1 MSRFFDSIENNFGS
15 ISSFDKIQWMDIVE
29 ILLIAVFVYQF
40 MLWIRNTRAYSLLK
54 GILIVVLFI
63 FIAYFLQMNTIL
75 WLVYNA
81 GGYAITAVLII
92 FQPELRKALEE
103 LGHKK
108 IVSSIIPFDSSKN
121 ENEGRY
127 SDRTVNEIVRATFEM
142 AEVKT
147 GALIVIEEET
157 VLNEFIRTGIALD
170 SLISSQLLINIF
182 EHNTPLHDGAVIV
195 RGDRIIAA
203 TCYLPLSDNLSLNK
217 NLGTRHRAGVG
228 ISEVSDS
235 LTIIVSEET
244 GRVSVARNGK
254 LQVGLTKEELKDVL
268 VEEQNKNNQEKQKH
282 KSKLKLWKGLVKNE
296 KNMINKFTLKV
307 LSLIIAILIW
317 LLVRN
322 VDDPIVVRTFYEIP
336 VSIENASYLAENL
349 EIPLLVD
356 GKDTVKVRVKGARSV
371 VSKLKKEDIKAVA
384 DMTQII
390 SKDTTPIMVPVEV
403 TGTGI
408 SDSDIT
414 VRPRNIQVDIEKQ
427 KSVEKTIAVSTG
439 DTQPDKDYEIGNL
452 KANPEKVTISGPET
466 IINKIDKV
474 VALIDVTGRKESNI
488 EIKSQLKI
496 YDKNLDELSPKQLE
510 YLNIKEISDN
520 TIRIQAQFWK
530 VKQNVKIKAEYSG
543 EPKRGYEVDSIN
555 LVPDTISVAGTDE
568 ALKKL
573 EQEGN
578 TLEIPGKYIDVTDKT
593 GDFEQNIDLS
603 ELLPEDLKLVRD
615 LNSSVIAT
623 VKILPYNSR
632 DYEVSVTQI
641 EADNKAE
648 DLDLVFQDE
657 QITIRAKA
665 KEQDL
670 DSLSAA
676 NIQVQIDLSGYG
688 EGEYEVPV
696 TVTLP
701 GGYELVESI
710 KVKVKLVPGAE
721 K

>member
-1 MSRFFDSIENNFGS
+1 MSRFFDFIENNFGS

-108 IVSSIIPFDSSKN
+108 IVSSIIPFDSSK
-121 ENEGRY
+121 NEGRY

-296 KNMINKFTLKV
+296 KKH
-307 LSLIIAILIW
+307 
-317 LLVRN
+317 
-322 VDDPIVVRTFYEIP
+322 D
-336 VSIENASYLAENL
+336 
-349 EIPLLVD
+349 
-356 GKDTVKVRVKGARSV
+356 
-371 VSKLKKEDIKAVA
+371 
-384 DMTQII
+384 
-390 SKDTTPIMVPVEV
+390 
-403 TGTGI
+403 
-408 SDSDIT
+408 
-414 VRPRNIQVDIEKQ
+414 
-427 KSVEKTIAVSTG
+427 
-439 DTQPDKDYEIGNL
+439 
-452 KANPEKVTISGPET
+452 
-466 IINKIDKV
+466 
-474 VALIDVTGRKESNI
+474 
-488 EIKSQLKI
+488 
-496 YDKNLDELSPKQLE
+496 
-510 YLNIKEISDN
+510 
-520 TIRIQAQFWK
+520 
-530 VKQNVKIKAEYSG
+530 
-543 EPKRGYEVDSIN
+543 
-555 LVPDTISVAGTDE
+555 
-568 ALKKL
+568 
-573 EQEGN
+573 
-578 TLEIPGKYIDVTDKT
+578 
-593 GDFEQNIDLS
+593 
-603 ELLPEDLKLVRD
+603 
-615 LNSSVIAT
+615 
-623 VKILPYNSR
+623 
-632 DYEVSVTQI
+632 
-641 EADNKAE
+641 
-648 DLDLVFQDE
+648 
-657 QITIRAKA
+657 
-665 KEQDL
+665 
-670 DSLSAA
+670 
-676 NIQVQIDLSGYG
+676 
-688 EGEYEVPV
+688 
-696 TVTLP
+696 
-701 GGYELVESI
+701 
-710 KVKVKLVPGAE
+710 
-721 K
+721 